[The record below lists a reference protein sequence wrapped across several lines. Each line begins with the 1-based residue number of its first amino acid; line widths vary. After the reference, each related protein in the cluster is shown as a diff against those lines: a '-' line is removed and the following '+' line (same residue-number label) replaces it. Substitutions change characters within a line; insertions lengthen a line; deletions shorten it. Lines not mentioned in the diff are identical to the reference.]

1 LLKQLITYT
10 FILVAFFAKAND
22 NSVLKFQENKGQWN
36 EHIRYMAQ
44 IPSGKLFVE
53 NGALTYNFVNEE
65 DIRRIHD
72 IHHGHIPNTNE
83 KDLQIRMHAY
93 KIEFENSNTSASFET
108 NKKQTDY
115 VNYFIGNDSSKWASG
130 VMQFA
135 ELTCQSLYKGIDMKM
150 YFKNGN
156 MKYDFIVAA
165 EANTDEIRLKYS
177 GTDKLFLKRGSLFIK
192 TSVNEVIERKPLAFQ
207 KINGELKQVP
217 CNYELKGNVLSFS
230 FPLGYN
236 KNYELIIDPVLIF
249 SSYTGSSADNW
260 GFTATY
266 DSQGN
271 LYAGGVCFNFGYPTT
286 VGAFQT
292 NFAAGST
299 DISISKF
306 NSTGN
311 ALLYSTYLGGNSA
324 EAPHSL
330 VVDNDDQLV
339 VFGTSSS
346 PNFPTTGNAYD
357 QTFNGGAAFSF
368 YTINYTNGVDIVVTK
383 FNVSGTALI
392 GSTFAGGTGNDGNN
406 TAVGLR
412 YNYGDQFRGEVICDA
427 ANNVYIASTTSSL
440 NFPTTPGAYQT
451 AYGGGLQ
458 DAVVFKLNQDLSG
471 MAWST
476 YLGGSAAD
484 AAYGIQLNT
493 LGIPYVSGGTLSA
506 NFPTTPGTLHTT
518 LQGSTDGFLCRLNT
532 SGTALTAS
540 TYMGTAQY
548 DQNYFVQI
556 DLNNDVY
563 VIGQTEGVY
572 PVTPGIYSNPNSGQ
586 YLHKLN
592 TNLTSTIFSTTFGS
606 GLNKLDIS
614 LNAFLVNQCD
624 HIYISGWGG
633 AINSL
638 NGGPPQSSTNGL
650 STTIGSYKP
659 TTDGS
664 DFYLMVLD
672 TNASQLLYATFFGG
686 PGQEHVD
693 GGTSRFDKK
702 GIVYQAVCAGCGGN
716 SSFPSTPGAWSTTN
730 SSFNCNLAA
739 LKFDMAQLNA
749 AISNNIPP
757 TICAPP
763 GTVTFT
769 NNSNGGNQYLWD
781 FGDGNTSTATNP
793 THTYNDT
800 GTYII
805 MLIAM
810 DSLSC
815 LLSDTAYTS
824 IKVLGLP
831 EASVSAPVS
840 ICPGDSTQL
849 SSSGGDTYLWIP
861 ASGLSNS
868 TISNPKASPNSTTT
882 YKVIVGNFCGFDT
895 AEVTVTVF
903 TDPTSAISDT
913 AICIGNFVQLNAWGG
928 ISYNWSP
935 GTFLSNPSIANPHCT
950 PTTTTSYIV
959 TITDANGC
967 VWTQDVT
974 ITVDTVLPKAVALND
989 TTICRGDTISVYGS
1003 GGSSYVWYPNYNI
1016 INAFNDTAQVFP
1028 HTSSQYYLLAKN
1040 ACGSDLDSIYITV
1053 VFVDAKICNDTAVC
1067 IGTQAYLYASG
1078 GDFYKWKPAAPLN
1091 DAFIPNPTA
1100 TIYLPTVFT
1109 VEVSNAIGCKD
1120 IATVKVDTLP
1130 RPYVSAGADT
1140 VIEFYDEYQLHGYG
1154 NGLPHWSPDYFLS
1167 CTNCFKPWA
1176 RPEVTTEYVF
1186 TITDTNGCKN
1196 SDTVKVVVRGN
1207 LYIPNTF
1214 TPDGDGIN
1222 DIFYAYGYNL
1232 KNFKMYIF
1240 NRWGE
1245 FLFETTELVRGWD
1258 GKYKGNPC
1266 QLGTYIWKVFYT
1278 DDANV
1283 SKQATGHVNL
1293 IK

>member
-1 LLKQLITYT
+1 MKITLIHIFLFTT
-10 FILVAFFAKAND
+10 LFVKANE
-22 NSVLKFQENKGQWN
+22 NSPLKFQENKGQWD
-36 EHIRYMAQ
+36 EKIHYMAQ

-53 NGALTYNFVNEE
+53 NGTLTYTFVHEE
-65 DIRRIHD
+65 DIHRIHD
-72 IHHGHIPNTNE
+72 IHHGHYPNPSE
-83 KDLQIRMHAY
+83 KDMQIRMHAY
-93 KIEFENSNTSASFET
+93 KIQFENSNPNATFKT
-108 NKKQTDY
+108 NKTTPDY
-115 VNYFIGNDSSKWASG
+115 VNYFIGNDSAKWAG
-130 VMQFA
+130 RVKQYG
-135 ELTCQSLYKGIDMKM
+135 ELTCQSLYQGIDMKM
-150 YFKNGN
+150 YFTKGKI
-156 MKYDFIVAA
+156 KYDLIVHAGS
-165 EANTDEIRLKYS
+165 NPKDIKLNYS
-177 GTDKLFLKRGSLFIK
+177 GTDKLFLKRGSLYIK
-192 TSVNEVIERKPLAFQ
+192 TSVNEVIEKKPFAFQ
-207 KINGELKQVP
+207 KVNGQLRQIP
-217 CNYELKGNVLSFS
+217 CNYVLKGNTLSFS
-230 FPLGYN
+230 FPAGYD

-249 SSYTGSSADNW
+249 STYTGSSADNW

-271 LYAGGVCFNFGYPTT
+271 LYAGGICFNFGYPTT

-292 NFAAGST
+292 TFALGST
-299 DISISKF
+299 DIAISKF

-330 VVDNDDQLV
+330 VVDNADQLV
-339 VFGTSSS
+339 VLGTSSS

-357 QTFNGGAAFSF
+357 QTFNGGTPFSF
-368 YTINYTNGVDIVVTK
+368 YSVNYANGVDIVVTK
-383 FNVSGTALI
+383 FNISGTALV
-392 GSTFAGGTGNDGNN
+392 GSTFVGGTGNDGNN
-406 TAVGLR
+406 TAPGLR

-427 ANNVYIASTTSSL
+427 ANNVFVASTTNSV
-440 NFPTTPGAYQT
+440 NFPVTPGAFQT
-451 AYGGGLQ
+451 IYGGGLQ

-476 YLGGSAAD
+476 YIGGNSAD
-484 AAYGIQLNT
+484 AAYGIQLNSA
-493 LGIPYVSGGTLSA
+493 GIPYVSGGTLSN
-506 NFPTTPGTLHTT
+506 NFPTTPGALFTN
-518 LQGSTDGFLCRLNT
+518 LQGSTDGFLCRLT
-532 SGTALTAS
+532 PTGTALTAS
-540 TYMGTAQY
+540 TYMGTPQY

-556 DLNNDVY
+556 DMFDDVY
-563 VIGQTEGVY
+563 VIGQTEGTY
-572 PVTPGIYSNPNSGQ
+572 PITPGVYSNPNSGQ
-586 YLHKLN
+586 YIHKLN
-592 TNLTSTIFSTTFGS
+592 ANLSATKFSTTFGS
-606 GLNKLDIS
+606 GLSKLDIS
-614 LNAFLVNQCD
+614 LNAFLVNDCD
-624 HIYISGWGG
+624 HIYVSGWGG
-633 AINSL
+633 SINSL

-650 STTIGSYKP
+650 STTVGSYKP

-716 SSFPSTPGAWSTTN
+716 SNFPSTPGAWSTTN
-730 SSFNCNLAA
+730 SSSNCNLAA

-749 AISNNIPP
+749 AISNNVPP
-757 TICAPP
+757 VICAPP

-769 NNSNGGNQYLWD
+769 NNSNGGNQYFWD

-800 GTYII
+800 GVYTI
-805 MLIAM
+805 MLVAM

-815 LLSDTAYTS
+815 LLSDTAYTT
-824 IKVLGLP
+824 IKVEGPP
-831 EASVSAPVS
+831 EAEVSAPVS

-849 SSSGGDTYLWIP
+849 TSSGGDTYLWIP
-861 ASGLSNS
+861 SAGLSNAN
-868 TISNPKASPNSTTT
+868 IPNPKASPDSTTT

-895 AEVTVTVF
+895 AEVTISVF
-903 TDPTSAISDT
+903 TDPTSAMADT
-913 AICIGNFVQLNAWGG
+913 AICIGQSIQLSTSGG
-928 ISYNWSP
+928 VNYQWVP
-935 GTFLSNPSIANPHCT
+935 ATFLSNPNIANPQCT
-950 PTTTTSYIV
+950 PTNTTQYTIH
-959 TITDANGC
+959 ITDANGC
-967 VWTQDVT
+967 EWQQDVT
-974 ITVDTVLPKAVALND
+974 ITVDTILPKALALND

-1003 GGSSYVWYPNYNI
+1003 GGSSYNWYPNYNI

-1028 HTSSQYYLLAKN
+1028 LVSTTYYLIAKN
-1040 ACGSDLDSIYITV
+1040 ACGQDLDSLHITV
-1053 VFVDAKICNDTAVC
+1053 VFVDAIVCNDTAIC
-1067 IGTQAYLYASG
+1067 IGTQATLYAGG
-1078 GDFYKWKPAAPLN
+1078 GDFYEWKPAAPLN
-1091 DAFIPNPTA
+1091 DASISNPTA
-1100 TIYLPTVFT
+1100 TIYLPTVFN
-1109 VEVSNAIGCKD
+1109 VEVSNALGCKD

-1196 SDTVKVVVRGN
+1196 SDTVKVVVKGN

-1232 KNFKMYIF
+1232 KNFKMFIF

-1245 FLFETTELVRGWD
+1245 FLFESTELVKGWD

-1266 QLGTYIWKVFYT
+1266 QLGTYVWKVFYT